1 MAKTNNMFFI
11 ASKILS
17 FLIDPFFWIIGF
29 FLLATFS
36 KKIYKRKRYFIIGLI
51 TLFIFSNSFIFK
63 SVNGLWKINPELENP
78 PKFDFGI
85 LLGGMISL
93 NSDENTIKFNSNNDR
108 LLNTID
114 LYYAKTIDKI
124 LITGASGSMV
134 SDLIEADLIEKYL
147 LDIGVPK
154 VDIFKEIKSKN
165 TFENAQFSEEIILN
179 LGEKTQFNCLIITS
193 DYHMRRSMACFY
205 NTNLNVYP
213 FTKKIEEKYFDFE
226 SFLIPQSNVLF
237 QWKIL
242 SHEIIGYFSYKMMG
256 YI

>member
-1 MAKTNNMFFI
+1 M
-11 ASKILS
+11 
-17 FLIDPFFWIIGF
+17 IDPFFWIIGF

-36 KKIYKRKRYFIIGLI
+36 KKVYKRKKHFITGLI
-51 TLFIFSNSFIFK
+51 VLFIFSNSFIFK
-63 SVNGLWKINPELENP
+63 SVNDLWKIDPELENP
-78 PKFDFGI
+78 KKFDFGI

-93 NSDENTIKFNSNNDR
+93 NSDQNAIKFNSNNDR

-114 LYYAKTIDKI
+114 LYYTKTIDKI

-147 LDIGVPK
+147 LGIGVPK
-154 VDIFKEIKSKN
+154 NDIVKEIKSKN

-179 LGEKTQFNCLIITS
+179 LGEKTEYNCLIITS

-226 SFLIPQSNVLF
+226 SFLIPQSNVLY

-242 SHEIIGYFSYKMMG
+242 GHEIVGYFSYKLMG